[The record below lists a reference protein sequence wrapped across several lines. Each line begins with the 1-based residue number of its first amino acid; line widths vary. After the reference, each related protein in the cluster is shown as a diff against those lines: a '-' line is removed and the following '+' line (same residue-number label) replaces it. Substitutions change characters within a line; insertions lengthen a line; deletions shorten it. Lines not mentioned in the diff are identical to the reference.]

1 MNAKNKHNQTFDE
14 KSQGKK
20 MVRSLPKIRITRIK
34 TKKIEKKSKS
44 RMIQMGSWNIRT
56 QINDLRMR
64 LNRFDEHSNLNLQ
77 RRT

>member
-1 MNAKNKHNQTFDE
+1 
-14 KSQGKK
+14 
-20 MVRSLPKIRITRIK
+20 
-34 TKKIEKKSKS
+34 
-44 RMIQMGSWNIRT
+44 MIQMGSWNIRT